1 VALLALLYGILTVW
15 PLAVVLVF
23 AATLSGEAA
32 GLLEVSSSLGFRRV
46 VDRGQHG
53 VELIVFCPV
62 GSRER
67 NKFCFLS
74 PFCG

>member
-1 VALLALLYGILTVW
+1 MAVLALLYGILTVW
-15 PLAVVLVF
+15 PLALVLVI
-23 AATLSGEAA
+23 AATFSGEAA
-32 GLLEVSSSLGFRRV
+32 GSWRSHRRWGFRRV

-53 VELIVFCPV
+53 AELIVFCPV

-67 NKFCFLS
+67 DQFCFLS